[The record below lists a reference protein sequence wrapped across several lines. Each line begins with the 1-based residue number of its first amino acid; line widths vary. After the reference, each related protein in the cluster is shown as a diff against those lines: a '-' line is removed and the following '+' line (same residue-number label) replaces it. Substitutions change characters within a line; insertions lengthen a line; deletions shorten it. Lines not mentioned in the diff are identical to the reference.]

1 MSNTDSKKNDGN
13 NKRLVPQDA
22 ANPPASSP
30 NNTTQSETHLND
42 DNTFIFDSKNF
53 DIYREYF
60 RSYISKCE
68 PSPIALRLCLRFEVL
83 EVKIARVGWRKAQV
97 KRREAREALRVKVA
111 EASGAELAAHRRV
124 LEAGQDL
131 LAARHGERR
140 ALERENAFWLAALEA
155 RARGGGGG
163 CVIL

>member
-22 ANPPASSP
+22 ANPPASSL

-140 ALERENAFWLAALEA
+140 ALER
-155 RARGGGGG
+155 
-163 CVIL
+163 

>member
-1 MSNTDSKKNDGN
+1 MSNTNPKKSNGN

-22 ANPPASSP
+22 ANPPASSS
-30 NNTTQSETHLND
+30 NDTTQHEPNEHD
-42 DNTFIFDSKNF
+42 DNTFTFDSKNF

-83 EVKIARVGWRKAQV
+83 EVKIARVEWRKAAI
-97 KRREAREALRVKVA
+97 KRGKAREALRMKVA
-111 EASGAELAAHRRV
+111 EASEAELAAHRRL

-131 LAARHGERR
+131 LAAGHDERR

-155 RARGGGGG
+155 RARGGGG

>member
-1 MSNTDSKKNDGN
+1 MSNTDPKKSDGN
-13 NKRLVPQDA
+13 NKRLVPQDL
-22 ANPPASSP
+22 ANPSKLSP
-30 NNTTQSETHLND
+30 NGTTQTEPREND
-42 DNTFIFDSKNF
+42 DNTFIFDSKKF
-53 DIYREYF
+53 DVYREYF

-83 EVKIARVGWRKAQV
+83 EVKIARVGWRKAEV

-111 EASGAELAAHRRV
+111 EASEAELAAHRRV
-124 LEAGQDL
+124 LEAERDL

-155 RARGGGGG
+155 RARGGGG

>member
-1 MSNTDSKKNDGN
+1 MDPKNNDGI
-13 NKRLVPQDA
+13 KSISVPQDA
-22 ANPPASSP
+22 ANTSALSP
-30 NNTTQSETHLND
+30 NGTTQRESYEND

-60 RSYISKCE
+60 RTYISKCE

-83 EVKIARVGWRKAQV
+83 EVKIARVEWRKAV
-97 KRREAREALRVKVA
+97 IERRKAREALREKVA
-111 EASGAELAAHRRV
+111 EASEAELAAHRRV

-155 RARGGGGG
+155 RARGGGG

>member
-1 MSNTDSKKNDGN
+1 
-13 NKRLVPQDA
+13 
-22 ANPPASSP
+22 
-30 NNTTQSETHLND
+30 
-42 DNTFIFDSKNF
+42 
-53 DIYREYF
+53 
-60 RSYISKCE
+60 
-68 PSPIALRLCLRFEVL
+68 
-83 EVKIARVGWRKAQV
+83 VGWRKAEV

-155 RARGGGGG
+155 RARGGGG